1 MCCVLTNIM
10 TLYSTFYKWTIK
22 LIFSISTLTSP
33 LIPISNTEVP
43 SPPIVV
49 DDVAEEDDA

>member
-1 MCCVLTNIM
+1 M

-22 LIFSISTLTSP
+22 LICSISTLTSP